1 MGAFDEGEETPAEG
15 TADSAEAMAPVEQP
29 TFYPDM
35 FAWVEGWL
43 LPHWARP
50 KKHWDER
57 WWEYPEVLSRFEA
70 LWRAWEYLRL
80 DGALGMSV
88 FWRDHLE
95 THMTSI
101 TSQEGPFHAARK
113 VGQNGPPAPWSSAPV
128 DPEASRIL
136 LEADGPVSAKEVA
149 VGDDHHN

>member
-1 MGAFDEGEETPAEG
+1 MGAFDDGDETPTEV
-15 TADSAEAMAPVEQP
+15 TADSAEVTAPAEQP

-35 FAWVEGWL
+35 FTWVEGWL
-43 LPHWARP
+43 LPHWVRP
-50 KKHWDER
+50 KKNWDDK

-70 LWRAWEYLRL
+70 LWRAWEHLRL

-101 TSQEGPFHAARK
+101 TSAEGPFYASRK
-113 VGQNGPPAPWSSAPV
+113 VGQDGPPNPWPTAPV
-128 DPEASRIL
+128 DRESVRIEL
-136 LEADGPVSAKEVA
+136 QSE
-149 VGDDHHN
+149 